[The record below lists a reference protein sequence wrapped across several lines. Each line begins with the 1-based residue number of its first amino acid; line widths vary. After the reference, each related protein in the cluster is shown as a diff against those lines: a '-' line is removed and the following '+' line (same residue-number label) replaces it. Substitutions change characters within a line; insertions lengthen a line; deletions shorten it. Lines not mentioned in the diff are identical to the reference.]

1 MIRFAGGRPIET
13 KVKTKNKLFF
23 SFLKGCF
30 QWDPKKR
37 MTPNEALS
45 HEWILEGL
53 PEGLRKEHLLT
64 LKIPVDVIA
73 FSF

>member
-1 MIRFAGGRPIET
+1 
-13 KVKTKNKLFF
+13 
-23 SFLKGCF
+23 
-30 QWDPKKR
+30 